1 MNWRVINVMKMSKIP
16 LGDWV
21 DSFVAWLTVALAGL
35 FTFITNVIDGLL
47 EIIVDVLSVG
57 PPIVLILILTLLV
70 TYTSRWALGV
80 FTLLSLLL
88 IDNLGYWDSSIQTL
102 AIVLLSGLLTIII
115 GIPLG
120 IWCAQRKT
128 VKNILTPIL
137 DFMQTMPA
145 FVYLIP
151 SILFFGIGVVP
162 GIIASFIFAIAP
174 TIRMTNLGIER
185 VPKDLIEASNAFGAT
200 TSQKLFKVQLPLA
213 TPTIMAGV
221 NQSIMLA
228 LSMVVTASLVG
239 APGLGADVYRAV
251 SQIDVGQGFEAGL
264 SIVFIAIILDR
275 ITQNLRNPAYR
286 HVVKPKIAFSILA
299 ILVVGTAIVTAI
311 VEDKATVGENASGI
325 GAQTGYEIVGIEPGA
340 GLMGMTKQVLKDYEL
355 DDWTLLEGSSAAMVA
370 ELQKAYNNQE
380 PIIITGW
387 SPHWMFSTFD
397 LKYLDDPKGLFGGAE
412 SIHTIVR
419 KGLEQDAPG
428 AYKILDQFS
437 WEPSDMEAVMVDI
450 SGGMDPSK
458 AAEKWIDANPDKVAE
473 WTKGAQSGNGKP
485 INLVFVAW
493 DTEIASTNVVGK
505 VLEQNG
511 YDVTLSQVEVG
522 PMFAGVANGSADGM
536 VGAWLPTTHV
546 EYFNTYKNDFV
557 DLGENLHGTKNGLVV
572 PEYVDI
578 DSIEDLK

>member
-1 MNWRVINVMKMSKIP
+1 MNIPKIP
-16 LGDWV
+16 LGEWV
-21 DSFVAWLTVALAGL
+21 DSFVAWLTIALGGL

-47 EIIVDVLSVG
+47 DIIVNVLSVG
-57 PPIVLILILTLLV
+57 PPVVLILILTLLV
-70 TYTSRWALGV
+70 TYTSRWPLGV
-80 FTLLSLLL
+80 FTLISLLL

-115 GIPLG
+115 GVPLG
-120 IWCAQRKT
+120 IWCSQRKT
-128 VKNILTPIL
+128 VQSIVTPIL

-174 TIRMTNLGIER
+174 TIRMTNLGIQK
-185 VPKDLIEASNAFGAT
+185 VPNDLIEAANAFGSS
-200 TSQKLFKVQLPLA
+200 TSQRLFKVQLPLA
-213 TPTIMAGV
+213 TPTIMAGI

-264 SIVFIAIILDR
+264 SIVFIAIVLDR

-286 HVVKPKIAFSILA
+286 HAVKPKIAFSILA
-299 ILVVGTAIVTAI
+299 LLIVVTAI
-311 VEDKATVGENASGI
+311 VVTIFEGKGAVNEDANGI
-325 GAQTGYEIVGIEPGA
+325 GAQVDYEIVGIEPGA
-340 GLMGMTKQVLKDYEL
+340 GLMELTNTALKDYEL

-370 ELQKAYNNQE
+370 QLQKAITNQE

-387 SPHWMFSTFD
+387 SPHWMFSSFD
-397 LKYLDDPKGLFGGAE
+397 LKYLDDPKGSFGGAE
-412 SIHTIVR
+412 DIHTVVR

-428 AYKILDQFS
+428 AYRLLDQFS

-450 SGGMDPSK
+450 TDGMDPSE
-458 AAEKWIDANPDKVAE
+458 AAEKWINANPDKVSE
-473 WTKGAQSGNGKP
+473 WTKGAQSGNGERVK
-485 INLVFVAW
+485 LVYVAW
-493 DTEIASTNVVGK
+493 DTEIASTNVIGK
-505 VLEQNG
+505 VLEQSG
-511 YDVTLSQVEVG
+511 YKVTLSQVEVG
-522 PMFAGVANGSADGM
+522 PMFAGVANGSADAM
-536 VGAWLPTTHV
+536 VGAWLPTTHA
-546 EYFNTYKNDFV
+546 EYYNTYKNDIV
-557 DLGENLHGTKNGLVV
+557 DLGPNLHGTKNGLVV

-578 DSIEDLK
+578 DSVEDLK

>member
-1 MNWRVINVMKMSKIP
+1 MNIPKIP
-16 LGDWV
+16 LGEWV
-21 DSFVAWLTVALAGL
+21 DSFVAWLTIALGGL

-47 EIIVDVLSVG
+47 DIIVNVLSVG

-70 TYTSRWALGV
+70 TYTSRWPLGV
-80 FTLLSLLL
+80 FTFISLLL

-115 GIPLG
+115 GVPLG
-120 IWCAQRKT
+120 IWCSQRKT
-128 VKNILTPIL
+128 VQSIVTPIL

-162 GIIASFIFAIAP
+162 GIIASFIFAISP
-174 TIRMTNLGIER
+174 TIRMTNLGIQK
-185 VPKDLIEASNAFGAT
+185 VPNDLIEAANAFGSS

-213 TPTIMAGV
+213 TPTIMAGI

-264 SIVFIAIILDR
+264 SIVFIAIVLDR

-286 HVVKPKIAFSILA
+286 HAVGPKIAFSILA
-299 ILVVGTAIVTAI
+299 LLIVVTAI
-311 VEDKATVGENASGI
+311 VVTIFEGKGAVNEDANGV
-325 GAQTGYEIVGIEPGA
+325 GAQVDYEIVGIEPGA
-340 GLMGMTKQVLKDYEL
+340 GLMELTNTALKDYEL

-370 ELQKAYNNQE
+370 QLQKAITNQE

-387 SPHWMFSTFD
+387 SPHWMFSSFD
-397 LKYLDDPKGLFGGAE
+397 LKYLDDPKGSFGGAE
-412 SIHTIVR
+412 DIHTVVR

-428 AYKILDQFS
+428 AYRILDQFS

-450 SGGMDPSK
+450 TDGMDPSE
-458 AAEKWIDANPDKVAE
+458 AAEKWINANPDKVSE
-473 WTKGAQSGNGKP
+473 WTKGTQSGNGERIK
-485 INLVFVAW
+485 LVYVAW
-493 DTEIASTNVVGK
+493 DTEIASTNVIGK

-511 YDVTLSQVEVG
+511 YKVTLSQVEVG
-522 PMFAGVANGSADGM
+522 PMFAGVANGSADAM
-536 VGAWLPTTHV
+536 VGAWLPTTHA
-546 EYFNTYKNDFV
+546 EYYNTYKNDIV
-557 DLGENLHGTKNGLVV
+557 DLGRNLHGTKNGLVV

-578 DSIEDLK
+578 DSVEDLK

>member
-1 MNWRVINVMKMSKIP
+1 MGIPKVP
-16 LGDWV
+16 LGEWV
-21 DSFVAWLTVALAGL
+21 DSFVAWLTIAMSGL
-35 FTFITNVIDGLL
+35 FAFITNVIDGLL
-47 EIIVDVLSVG
+47 ELIVDILSIG
-57 PPIVLILILTLLV
+57 PSIILILVLTLLV
-70 TYTSRWALGV
+70 TYTSRWPLGI

-88 IDNLGYWDSSIQTL
+88 IENLGYWDSSIQTI
-102 AIVLLSGLLTIII
+102 AIVLLSGLLTIVI

-120 IWCAQRKT
+120 IWCAQRKS
-128 VKNILTPIL
+128 VQNIVTPIL

-151 SILFFGIGVVP
+151 AILFFGIGVVP

-174 TIRMTNLGIER
+174 TIRMTNLGIQK
-185 VPKDLIEASNAFGAT
+185 VPSDLIEAANAFGTT

-286 HVVKPKIAFSILA
+286 HVVKPKIVFSILA
-299 ILVVGTAIVTAI
+299 LLIVGTAIVASIPANKDTTN
-311 VEDKATVGENASGI
+311 KNANGI
-325 GAQTGYEIVGIEPGA
+325 GAQTDFEIVGIEPGA
-340 GLMGMTKQVLKDYEL
+340 GLMGLTHTALEEYEL
-355 DDWTLLEGSSAAMVA
+355 DEWTLLEGSSAAMVA
-370 ELQKAYNNQE
+370 ELQKAYAQQR

-387 SPHWMFSTFD
+387 TPHWMFSSFD
-397 LKYLDDPKGLFGGAE
+397 LKYLDDPKESFGGAE

-419 KGLEQDAPG
+419 KGLEQDVPG

-450 SGGMDPSK
+450 TNGMDATE
-458 AAEKWIDANPDKVAE
+458 AANKWIAANPDKVSE
-473 WTKGAQSGNGKP
+473 WTNGAQTGRGEGV
-485 INLVFVAW
+485 NLVFVAW
-493 DTEIASTNVVGK
+493 DSEIASTYVIGR
-505 VLEQNG
+505 VLEQSG

-546 EYFNTYKNDFV
+546 EYYNTYKNDFV
-557 DLGENLHGTKNGLVV
+557 DLGENLYGTKNGLVV
-572 PEYVDI
+572 PEYVEI

>member
-1 MNWRVINVMKMSKIP
+1 MNWRVTKYMNVPKIP
-16 LGDWV
+16 LGEWV
-21 DSFVAWLTVALAGL
+21 DFFVAWITIAWEGL
-35 FTFITNVIDGLL
+35 FRFVTNLIDGLL
-47 EIIVDVLSVG
+47 EIVVDVLSVG
-57 PPIVLILILTLLV
+57 PPIILILFLTFLV
-70 TYTSRWALGV
+70 TYTSRWPLGV
-80 FTLLSLLL
+80 ITLISLLL

-128 VKNILTPIL
+128 VQNVVTPIL

-174 TIRMTNLGIER
+174 TIRMTNLGIQK
-185 VPKDLIEASNAFGAT
+185 VPDDLIEAANAFGAT

-275 ITQNLRNPAYR
+275 ITQNLRNPAYG
-286 HVVKPKIAFSILA
+286 HAFKPKIAFSIFALL
-299 ILVVGTAIVTAI
+299 IVGTAIGVAI
-311 VEDKATVGENASGI
+311 TGSQPTVYENPSEI
-325 GAQTGYEIVGIEPGA
+325 GAQTEYEIIGIEPGA
-340 GLMGMTKQVLKDYEL
+340 GLMGSTNKALEDYQL
-355 DDWTLLEGSSAAMVA
+355 GDWTLIEGSSAAMVA
-370 ELQKAYNNQE
+370 ELKKAYNNQK

-387 SPHWMFSTFD
+387 SPHWMFSSFD
-397 LKYLDDPKGLFGGAE
+397 LKYLEDPKGSFGGTE

-450 SGGMDPSK
+450 TDGMDPTEV
-458 AAEKWIDANPDKVAE
+458 AEKWIDANPDKVSE
-473 WTKGAQSGNGKP
+473 WTNGAQSGNGEP

-493 DTEIASTNVVGK
+493 DTEIASTYVIGK

-522 PMFAGVANGSADGM
+522 PMFAAVANGSADGM

-546 EYFNTYKNDFV
+546 EYYNTYKNDFV
-557 DLGENLHGTKNGLVV
+557 DLGQNLHGTKSGLVV

>member
-1 MNWRVINVMKMSKIP
+1 MNIPKIP
-16 LGDWV
+16 LGEWI
-21 DSFVAWLTVALAGL
+21 DSFVAWLTIAWAGL
-35 FTFITNVIDGLL
+35 FTLITNVIDGLL
-47 EIIVDVLSVG
+47 EVIAGVLSVG
-57 PPIVLILILTLLV
+57 PPIILILILTLLV
-70 TYTSRWALGV
+70 IYTSRWPLGV
-80 FTLLSLLL
+80 FTLISLLL

-128 VKNILTPIL
+128 VQNIFTPIL

-151 SILFFGIGVVP
+151 AILFFGIGTVP

-174 TIRMTNLGIER
+174 TIRMTNLGIQK
-185 VPKDLIEASNAFGAT
+185 VPKDLIEAANAFGAT

-213 TPTIMAGV
+213 TPTIMAGI

-275 ITQNLRNPAYR
+275 ITQNLRNPAYKDAI
-286 HVVKPKIAFSILA
+286 KPKIAFSILA
-299 ILVVGTAIVTAI
+299 LLIVGTAIFVAI
-311 VEDKATVGENASGI
+311 PEGKGPVNENADGI
-325 GAQTGYEIVGIEPGA
+325 GAETEYEIVGIEPGA
-340 GLMGMTKQVLKDYEL
+340 GLMELTNIALEDYEL

-370 ELQKAYNNQE
+370 ELQKAYSNQK

-387 SPHWMFSTFD
+387 TPHWMFSSFD
-397 LKYLDDPKGLFGGAE
+397 LKYLDDPRGSFGGAE
-412 SIHTIVR
+412 DIHTIAR
-419 KGLEQDAPG
+419 KGLEQDTPG
-428 AYKILDQFS
+428 AYTILDQFS
-437 WEPSDMEAVMVDI
+437 WEPSDMESVMVDI
-450 SGGMDPSK
+450 AEGTDPID
-458 AAEKWIDANPDKVAE
+458 AAEKWIDANPDKVSE
-473 WTKGAQSGNGKP
+473 WTNGAQSGSGQP
-485 INLVFVAW
+485 VNLVFVAW
-493 DTEIASTNVVGK
+493 DSEIASTYVIGK

-522 PMFAGVANGSADGM
+522 PMFAGVANGSADAM
-536 VGAWLPTTHV
+536 VGAWLPTTHL

-557 DLGENLHGTKNGLVV
+557 DLGRNLHGTKNGLVV
-572 PEYVDI
+572 PEYVEI
-578 DSIEDLK
+578 KSIEDLK

>member
-1 MNWRVINVMKMSKIP
+1 MDIPKIP
-16 LGDWV
+16 LGEWV
-21 DSFVAWLTVALAGL
+21 DSFVAWLTIAMAGL
-35 FTFITNVIDGLL
+35 FAFITNLIDGLL
-47 EIIVDVLSVG
+47 DVIADVLSVG
-57 PPIVLILILTLLV
+57 PPIVLILFLTLLV
-70 TYTSRWALGV
+70 TYTSRWPLGV
-80 FTLLSLLL
+80 FTFISLLL

-102 AIVLLSGLLTIII
+102 AIVLLSGLLTIIV
-115 GIPLG
+115 GVPLG

-128 VKNILTPIL
+128 VQNIVTPIL

-174 TIRMTNLGIER
+174 TIRMTNLGIQK
-185 VPKDLIEASNAFGAT
+185 VPKDLIEATNAFGAT
-200 TSQKLFKVQLPLA
+200 SSQKLFKVQLPLA

-275 ITQNLRNPAYR
+275 ITQNLRTPAYR
-286 HVVKPKIAFSILA
+286 HVVKPKIAFSIFA
-299 ILVVGTAIVTAI
+299 ILVVGTAIVVAI
-311 VEDKATVGENASGI
+311 PKDKDAVNGNANSI
-325 GAQTGYEIVGIEPGA
+325 GAQTEYEIVGIEPGA
-340 GLMGMTKQVLKDYEL
+340 GLMGLTSTALEDYQL

-370 ELQKAYNNQE
+370 ELKKAYNNQE

-387 SPHWMFSTFD
+387 SPHWMFSSFD
-397 LKYLDDPKGLFGGAE
+397 LKYLDDPKGSFGGAE

-450 SGGMDPSK
+450 TDGMDPTE
-458 AAEKWIDANPDKVAE
+458 AAEKWIDANHDKVSKWAN
-473 WTKGAQSGNGKP
+473 GAQSESGKP

-493 DTEIASTNVVGK
+493 DTEIASTYVIGK

-522 PMFAGVANGSADGM
+522 PMFAGVANGSVDGM

-546 EYFNTYKNDFV
+546 EYYNTYKKDFI
-557 DLGENLHGTKNGLVV
+557 DLGRNLHGTKNGLVV

>member
-1 MNWRVINVMKMSKIP
+1 MDIPKIP
-16 LGDWV
+16 LGEWV
-21 DSFVAWLTVALAGL
+21 DSFVAWLTIAMAGL
-35 FTFITNVIDGLL
+35 FAFITNLIDGLL
-47 EIIVDVLSVG
+47 DVIADVLSVG
-57 PPIVLILILTLLV
+57 PPIVLILFLTLLV
-70 TYTSRWALGV
+70 TYTSRWPLGV
-80 FTLLSLLL
+80 FTFISLLL

-128 VKNILTPIL
+128 VQNIVTPIL

-174 TIRMTNLGIER
+174 TIRMTNLGIQK
-185 VPKDLIEASNAFGAT
+185 VPKDLIEATNAFGAT
-200 TSQKLFKVQLPLA
+200 SSQKLFKVQLPLA

-275 ITQNLRNPAYR
+275 ITQNLRTPAYR
-286 HVVKPKIAFSILA
+286 HVVKPNIAFSIFA
-299 ILVVGTAIVTAI
+299 ILVVVTAI
-311 VEDKATVGENASGI
+311 VVAIPKDKDAVNENANGI
-325 GAQTGYEIVGIEPGA
+325 GAQTDYEIVGIEPGA
-340 GLMGMTKQVLKDYEL
+340 GLMGLTSTALEDYQL

-370 ELQKAYNNQE
+370 ELKKAYNKQE

-387 SPHWMFSTFD
+387 SPHWMFSSFD
-397 LKYLDDPKGLFGGAE
+397 LKYLEDPKGSFGGAE

-450 SGGMDPSK
+450 TNGMDPTE
-458 AAEKWIDANPDKVAE
+458 AAEKWIDANPDKVSK
-473 WTKGAQSGNGKP
+473 WTNGAQTGSGQP

-493 DTEIASTNVVGK
+493 DTEIASTYVIGK
-505 VLEQNG
+505 VLEQNR

-522 PMFAGVANGSADGM
+522 PMFAGVANGSVDGM

-546 EYFNTYKNDFV
+546 EYYNTYKKDFI
-557 DLGENLHGTKNGLVV
+557 DLGRNLHGTKNGLVV
-572 PEYVDI
+572 PEYVNI
-578 DSIEDLK
+578 NSIEDLK

>member
-1 MNWRVINVMKMSKIP
+1 MDIPKIP
-16 LGDWV
+16 LGEWV
-21 DSFVAWLTVALAGL
+21 DSFVAWLTIAMVGL
-35 FTFITNVIDGLL
+35 FTFITNLIDGLL
-47 EIIVDVLSVG
+47 DVIADVLSVG
-57 PPIVLILILTLLV
+57 PPIVLILFLTLLV
-70 TYTSRWALGV
+70 TYTSRWPLGV
-80 FTLLSLLL
+80 FTFISLLL
-88 IDNLGYWDSSIQTL
+88 IDNLDYWDSSIQTL

-128 VKNILTPIL
+128 VQNIVTPIL

-174 TIRMTNLGIER
+174 TIRMTNLGIQK
-185 VPKDLIEASNAFGAT
+185 VPKDLIEATNAFGAT

-286 HVVKPKIAFSILA
+286 HVVKPKIAFSIFA
-299 ILVVGTAIVTAI
+299 FLVVVTAI
-311 VEDKATVGENASGI
+311 VVAIPKDKAAVNENANGI
-325 GAQTGYEIVGIEPGA
+325 GAQTDYEIVGIEPGA
-340 GLMGMTKQVLKDYEL
+340 GLMGLTSTALEDYQL

-370 ELQKAYNNQE
+370 ELQKAYNTQE

-387 SPHWMFSTFD
+387 SPHWMFSSFD
-397 LKYLDDPKGLFGGAE
+397 LKYLEDPKGSFGGAE

-450 SGGMDPSK
+450 TNGMDPTE
-458 AAEKWIDANPDKVAE
+458 AAEKWIDANPDKVSK
-473 WTKGAQSGNGKP
+473 WTNGAQTGSGQP

-493 DTEIASTNVVGK
+493 DTEIASTHVIGK
-505 VLEQNG
+505 VLEQNR

-522 PMFAGVANGSADGM
+522 PMFAGVANGSVDGM

-546 EYFNTYKNDFV
+546 EYYNTYKKDFI
-557 DLGENLHGTKNGLVV
+557 DLGQNLQGTKNGLVV
-572 PEYVDI
+572 PEYVNI

>member
-1 MNWRVINVMKMSKIP
+1 MSIPKIP
-16 LGDWV
+16 LGEWV
-21 DSFVAWLTVALAGL
+21 DSFVAWLTIALAGL
-35 FTFITNVIDGLL
+35 FSFITNLIDGLL
-47 EIIVDVLSVG
+47 DIIVDVLSIG
-57 PPIVLILILTLLV
+57 PPIVLILVLTLLV
-70 TYTSRWALGV
+70 TYTSRWPLGV
-80 FTLLSLLL
+80 FTLISLLL

-128 VKNILTPIL
+128 VQNIVTPIL

-174 TIRMTNLGIER
+174 TIRMTNLGIQK
-185 VPKDLIEASNAFGAT
+185 VPKDLIEAANAFGAT

-264 SIVFIAIILDR
+264 SIVIIAIILDR
-275 ITQNLRNPAYR
+275 ITQNLRYPAYD
-286 HVVKPKIAFSILA
+286 HAVKPKIAFSILA
-299 ILVVGTAIVTAI
+299 LLVVGTALVVAI
-311 VEDKATVGENASGI
+311 QGNKATVNENANGI
-325 GAQTGYEIVGIEPGA
+325 GAQTEYEIIGIEPGA
-340 GLMGMTKQVLKDYEL
+340 GLMGLTNNALEDYQL
-355 DDWTLLEGSSAAMVA
+355 DNWTLIEGSSAAMVA
-370 ELQKAYNNQE
+370 ELQKAYNSQE

-387 SPHWMFSTFD
+387 SPHWMFTKFD
-397 LKYLDDPKGLFGGAE
+397 LKYLDDPKGSFGGAE

-419 KGLEQDAPG
+419 KGLEQNAPG

-437 WEPSDMEAVMVDI
+437 WEPSDMEAVMVNI
-450 SGGMDPSK
+450 TEGMDPTE
-458 AAEKWIDANPDKVAE
+458 AAEKWIEANPDKVSE
-473 WTKGAQSGNGKP
+473 WIKGVQSGSGEP

-493 DTEIASTNVVGK
+493 DTEIASTYVIGK

-511 YDVTLSQVEVG
+511 YTVTLSQVEVG

-546 EYFNTYKNDFV
+546 EFFNTYKNDFV
-557 DLGENLHGTKNGLVV
+557 DLGQNLHGTKNGLVV
-572 PEYVDI
+572 PGYVDI